1 MDYRIGI
8 IIIIAITVS
17 FALIVISEII
27 KEEEKNTIYC
37 DEAKYTKLSKCEYC
51 DTWQHLND
59 SGRCSNC
66 NAELEIRKEK

>member
-27 KEEEKNTIYC
+27 NKEEENAIYC
-37 DEAKYTKLSKCEYC
+37 DETEKTIKCEYC

-66 NAELEIRKEK
+66 NAKLEIRKEK